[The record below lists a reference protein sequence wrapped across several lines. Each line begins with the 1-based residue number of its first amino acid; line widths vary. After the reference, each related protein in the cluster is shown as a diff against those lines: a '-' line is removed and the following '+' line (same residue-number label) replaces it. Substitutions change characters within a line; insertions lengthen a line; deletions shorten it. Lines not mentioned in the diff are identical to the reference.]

1 MIRVIQDVGAPA
13 VVTGIDIATL
23 ELAPTWN
30 EWASY
35 IMAGGAYL
43 LSGLGVIRGT
53 GGEFVKNMGIAALPL
68 AARNIYARV
77 KQPVSQ
83 RAGAGASRLAF
94 RAASAAAP
102 VSTSNPVRR
111 VFQPE
116 FEPAGA
122 HAI

>member
-1 MIRVIQDVGAPA
+1 MIKVIQDVGAPA
-13 VVTGIDIATL
+13 VVTGVDILTL

-68 AARNIYARV
+68 AARNIYGRV
-77 KQPVSQ
+77 KQPMTQ
-83 RAGAGASRLAF
+83 RVGASRLAL
-94 RAASAAAP
+94 RATPASTPAH
-102 VSTSNPVRR
+102 SIGRSY
-111 VFQPE
+111 QPE
-116 FEPAGA
+116 FETVAP
-122 HAI
+122 HAF